1 MYHWNSLKMVI
12 LLLLLLIT
20 GLGPV
25 INATPL
31 SDCSNCG
38 DFAVPYPLST
48 SDNCGD
54 KRYKIYCNNDS
65 LEFLSATGTYY
76 KILKIDSNANKLIL
90 KPPTILKDTCYSS
103 DLIGGGLVLD
113 ENLPFNIS
121 TFNTVI
127 LLNCSDNI
135 LQSPLNCSSNSI
147 CRQFEEKVEEGNGCM
162 RTLCCH
168 YLKDS
173 AMNSHK
179 IRLRFGSC
187 TAYTCLLDFKAD
199 DPIEAWNYGIE
210 LQWIP
215 PN

>member
-1 MYHWNSLKMVI
+1 MVI
-12 LLLLLLIT
+12 LLLFLIT

-31 SDCSNCG
+31 SACSNCG

-48 SDNCGD
+48 SDDCGD
-54 KRYKIYCNNDS
+54 K
-65 LEFLSATGTYY
+65 
-76 KILKIDSNANKLIL
+76 
-90 KPPTILKDTCYSS
+90 
-103 DLIGGGLVLD
+103 
-113 ENLPFNIS
+113 
-121 TFNTVI
+121 
-127 LLNCSDNI
+127 
-135 LQSPLNCSSNSI
+135 SI
-147 CRQFEEKVEEGNGCM
+147 CRQFEEKVKEGNGCM

-187 TAYTCLLDFKAD
+187 TAYTCLVDFKAD
-199 DPIEAWNYGIE
+199 DPIETWNYGIE

-215 PN
+215 PKY